1 MKRLA
6 IVLLVAASVVGGII
20 FFESTTNNLASEVSK
35 TVNVTTLTK
44 PMEAQNFTNK
54 EIINVAN
61 KSSDCRFNDV
71 LNKEVS
77 GNVLSTELA
86 SKNSGKYKIDFR
98 VENNNLFL
106 DGNVNKV
113 VNNQVINNQEINA
126 QVINNQE
133 INNKKISEKS
143 LNKKVSK
150 NTNEKIIQ
158 KNKGK
163 DNKNINSQNFGN
175 NCIETS
181 VITTAVNKNNLNN
194 LENNNE
200 VIIKNS
206 NEALNKVLNYYKSEN
221 KNIKNYQSNVI
232 ANQDIG
238 GKVGYLVQIY
248 TIGNKKQSIGGL
260 YLVTLN
266 GNLYN
271 ANNNPLK
278 KLN

>member
-20 FFESTTNNLASEVSK
+20 FFESTTNNLTSEVSK

-44 PMEAQNFTNK
+44 PIESQSFTNK

-61 KSSDCRFNDV
+61 ENSNCRFNDV

-77 GNVLSTELA
+77 GNILSTELA
-86 SKNSGKYKIDFR
+86 SKSSGKYKIDFR
-98 VENNNLFL
+98 IENNNLFL
-106 DGNVNKV
+106 DGNINKV
-113 VNNQVINNQEINA
+113 VNNEVVNNQ
-126 QVINNQE
+126 QL
-133 INNKKISEKS
+133 NNKKIAEKS
-143 LNKKVSK
+143 LNKKESK
-150 NTNEKIIQ
+150 NANEKVIK
-158 KNKGK
+158 KNKRQ
-163 DNKNINSQNFGN
+163 DNKNINSQNFSN
-175 NCIETS
+175 NCVETS
-181 VITTAVNKNNLNN
+181 VITTTVNKNKVNN

-200 VIIKNS
+200 IIIKNS
-206 NEALNKVLNYYKSEN
+206 NEALNKALSYYKSKN
-221 KNIKNYQSNVI
+221 KNIKSYQSSVI

-248 TIGNKKQSIGGL
+248 TIENKKQSINGL

-271 ANNNPLK
+271 ANSNPLE